1 MADYH
6 IYLHSD
12 FSTGNSSL
20 AKPSNF
26 RKQENEGKN
35 VVPWQQYATFI
46 TNPDSLIGV
55 AKQKAMTELNNA
67 AKESDI
73 AAKAVVAIG
82 IVKAVVQILD
92 NTATTTTQMFDLS
105 DGGTRTRTYNNIKQP
120 LQWIMNPVSTTMN
133 ALTTTMQIKRDEV
146 RRELNVR
153 LLGDSQLNA
162 NKRSV

>member
-67 AKESDI
+67 AK
-73 AAKAVVAIG
+73 ALKAD
-82 IVKAVVQILD
+82 D
-92 NTATTTTQMFDLS
+92 NTED
-105 DGGTRTRTYNNIKQP
+105 
-120 LQWIMNPVSTTMN
+120 
-133 ALTTTMQIKRDEV
+133 
-146 RRELNVR
+146 
-153 LLGDSQLNA
+153 
-162 NKRSV
+162 